1 MEKHSLSHYSWVI
14 IVIVVLCILVSLA
27 TPFGIYIKDSTL
39 NATESF
45 VNLAFDTLGLERKLK
60 DGSDYFY
67 VDDLGI
73 LYTKPLYQNELFGS
87 VNDVLYKQYEL
98 SKKEAKEYLAY
109 NLLSGDNANV
119 SEWKELAISNTKLK
133 NIARNSILQNH
144 PFASNILSEYST
156 NPNCTSIKQAI
167 LNIYYDK
174 AVTYL
179 GFGTVRTANS
189 NITEDVLNNIWRT
202 WAGSARPQIVEQLS
216 NIHSNREIALNTM
229 VLKTLITEDNIHW
242 PEPDKINKDYVYEE
256 CKRFTIPKI
265 YVDCAYL
272 IYNNILSKPD
282 TLEFEDMMGYLRPE
296 LTLFNIDELSSLE
309 DENSG
314 ADVNKAFAFIAN
326 GMTLD
331 EFMELINSP
340 PILPSSFEI
349 PEEINDVRVIAIT
362 DNSGFQGNK
371 NIVEIRLPESLYLI
385 SDDSFQDCV
394 SLQKINL
401 NNVHGMGFGAFRGC
415 RSLKRVE
422 LSPQLKEIFYTT
434 FNDCIELEEVI
445 AGEGLKTIYSQSF
458 ENCTSL
464 KKIVIPGDVDTV
476 FGDPFYCSSNRL
488 IIYGPPGGTIENY
501 AKQYGYTF
509 KPL

>member
-1 MEKHSLSHYSWVI
+1 MEKRTMSSYGWITI
-14 IVIVVLCILVSLA
+14 IILISCLLISMA
-27 TPFGIYIKDSTL
+27 TPFGKYVKDSAL

-45 VNLAFDTLGLERKLK
+45 VNLALDTLGLERKLR

-87 VNDVLYKQYEL
+87 VNDILYEQNGL
-98 SKKEAKEYLAY
+98 SKKEAKEFLAY
-109 NLLSGDNANV
+109 SLLSEDNV
-119 SEWKELAISNTKLK
+119 GVGEWKELAISNAKLK
-133 NIARNSILQNH
+133 NIARNSVLQNY
-144 PFASNILSEYST
+144 PFANNILSEYST
-156 NPNCTSIKQAI
+156 NPNCTSIKQAV

-174 AVTYL
+174 TVAYL
-179 GFGTVRTANS
+179 GFSTVRTANS
-189 NITEDVLNNIWRT
+189 NITEDALNNIWRT

-216 NIHSNREIALNTM
+216 DIHSNREIALNTM

-242 PEPDKINKDYVYEE
+242 PEPDKINKGYVYEE

-282 TLEFEDMMGYLRPE
+282 TLEFKDMMGYLRPE

-331 EFMELINSP
+331 EFMELVNSP

-349 PEEINDVRVIAIT
+349 PEEINDVRVIAVT
-362 DNSGFQGNK
+362 DNSGFQENK
-371 NIVEIRLPESLYLI
+371 NIVEIRLPESLYII

-401 NNVHGMGFGAFRGC
+401 NNVHAMGFGAFRGC
-415 RSLKRVE
+415 KSLKRVE

-445 AGEGLKTIYSQSF
+445 AGEGLETIYSQSF

-476 FGDPFYCSSNRL
+476 FGDPFYCSSDRL
-488 IIYGPPGGTIENY
+488 VIYSTEGGYMQRFAET
-501 AKQYGYTF
+501 YGYAF
-509 KPL
+509 VVI